1 MKETMQK
8 TILTGIVFLT
18 GIALSVV
25 AGYYSIIGLTTLFA
39 GAYWSIVIMGTVLE
53 IGKLVSI
60 SWLYHNWDE
69 ATKLIKGYMIF
80 AIGTLMLITS
90 MGIFGFLSKAHIEQQ
105 LKLETGV
112 SSEIR
117 LIDNEIKIKEDA
129 IQDIDKQISV
139 IDDAL
144 NKMISSNQAKNSLAA
159 ADKQRKTRD
168 SLVQRKNTFITEL
181 NLLKKKRIEYESEFK
196 KIEAEVGPVKYIAE
210 LIYGQSDTKTLD
222 IAVRYV
228 IVLLILVFDPLAIV
242 LLLAFNHSIRHK
254 QDEVYLE
261 FYAEPKVKRRYRRRH
276 K

>member
-1 MKETMQK
+1 MQK

-39 GAYWSIVIMGTVLE
+39 GAFWSIVIMGTVLE

-80 AIGTLMLITS
+80 AIAILMLITS

-112 SSEIR
+112 ASELR

-222 IAVRYV
+222 ISVRYV
-228 IVLLILVFDPLAIV
+228 IMLLILVFDPLAII
-242 LLLAFNHSIRHK
+242 LLLAFNHSIRHRE
-254 QDEVYLE
+254 DEIYLE
-261 FYAEPKVKRRYRRRH
+261 FYEDPKVKRKYRKRH